1 MPVDGSER
9 PPGRAIVC
17 GMAEDSGIQADN
29 LHAGTQN
36 GQFPGLSIQAAAAAL
51 GVSVNTVRRQVKSGS
66 LRSEKVPTP
75 AGYAYR
81 VHLPLGTQ
89 QAVTHGSYSGGTQ
102 ADEGVP
108 RQVPNDPE
116 PLLEA
121 LRLVDKL
128 SQQVLELSGRV
139 GYYQAELD
147 QARGRLAALEAPKA
161 ADETISLA
169 DSPPTPPPAP
179 PRRPWYQRILFG

>member
-1 MPVDGSER
+1 MV
-9 PPGRAIVC
+9 
-17 GMAEDSGIQADN
+17 EDSGIQADN
-29 LHAGTQN
+29 LQAGTQN
-36 GQFPGLSIQAAAAAL
+36 GQLPGLSIQAAAAAL

-66 LRSEKVPTP
+66 LHSEKVPTP

-81 VHLPLGTQ
+81 VHLPVSTQ
-89 QAVTHGSYSGGTQ
+89 QVVTYGSYSSGTQ
-102 ADEGVP
+102 ADEGVL

-139 GYYQAELD
+139 GYYQAELE
-147 QARGRLAALEAPKA
+147 QARGRLAALEAPKTTVT
-161 ADETISLA
+161 DTGFSSE
-169 DSPPTPPPAP
+169 P
-179 PRRPWYQRILFG
+179 PRRWWQRILFG